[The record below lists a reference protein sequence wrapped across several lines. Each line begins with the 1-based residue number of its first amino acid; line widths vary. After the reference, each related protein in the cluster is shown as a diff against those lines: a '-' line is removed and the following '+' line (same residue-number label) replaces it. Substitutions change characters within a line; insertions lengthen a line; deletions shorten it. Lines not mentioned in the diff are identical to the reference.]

1 MLTKAL
7 PTTLTTTHLLRVG
20 TGLTLSAI
28 LFALAGCSSINELMA
43 EGSKPPAI
51 VNVATDQQPF
61 YDALNSLIL
70 PPKSP
75 QAAPQAAP
83 QGIADGPYNGV
94 MPEGEQFTTFVKNG
108 YFDEFL
114 VVYYPN
120 FVTQLR
126 TDLVNG
132 LYDGWVTYRLS
143 DSRIKQKVL
152 FRQGVVQEAI
162 VYSQAGNPEY
172 HFWFTNEQPT
182 SGMRYDNN
190 GNAVESMF

>member
-7 PTTLTTTHLLRVG
+7 PTTLTMAHLLRVG
-20 TGLTLSAI
+20 TALTLSAI

-70 PPKSP
+70 PPKS
-75 QAAPQAAP
+75 PQAAP

-143 DSRIKQKVL
+143 DSRIKQ
-152 FRQGVVQEAI
+152 
-162 VYSQAGNPEY
+162 
-172 HFWFTNEQPT
+172 
-182 SGMRYDNN
+182 
-190 GNAVESMF
+190 

>member
-7 PTTLTTTHLLRVG
+7 PTTVTTEHLLRVG
-20 TGLTLSAI
+20 TALTLSAI

-75 QAAPQAAP
+75 QAAPQ
-83 QGIADGPYNGV
+83 GIADGPYNGV

-132 LYDGWVTYRLS
+132 LYHGWVTYRLS

-152 FRQGVVQEAI
+152 FRQGGVQEAI

>member
-7 PTTLTTTHLLRVG
+7 PTTLTTAHLLRVG
-20 TGLTLSAI
+20 TALTLLAI
-28 LFALAGCSSINELMA
+28 LFGLAGCSSINELMA

-70 PPKSP
+70 PPKS
-75 QAAPQAAP
+75 PQAAP

-152 FRQGVVQEAI
+152 FRQGAVQEAI

>member
-7 PTTLTTTHLLRVG
+7 PTTLTMAHLLRVG
-20 TGLTLSAI
+20 TALTLSAI
-28 LFALAGCSSINELMA
+28 LFALAGCSSINEMMA

-75 QAAPQAAP
+75 QAAPQ
-83 QGIADGPYNGV
+83 GIADGPYNGV
-94 MPEGEQFTTFVKNG
+94 MPEGEQFTTFVKKG

>member
-7 PTTLTTTHLLRVG
+7 PTTLTTAHLLRVG

-75 QAAPQAAP
+75 QAAPQ
-83 QGIADGPYNGV
+83 GIADGPYNGV

-132 LYDGWVTYRLS
+132 LYEGWVTYRLS

-162 VYSQAGNPEY
+162 VYNQAGNPEY

>member
-7 PTTLTTTHLLRVG
+7 PTTLTMAHLLRVS

-70 PPKSP
+70 PPKS
-75 QAAPQAAP
+75 PQAAP

-162 VYSQAGNPEY
+162 VYSQTENPEY

>member
-7 PTTLTTTHLLRVG
+7 PTTLTTAHLLRVG
-20 TGLTLSAI
+20 TALTLSAI
-28 LFALAGCSSINELMA
+28 LFALAGCSSINEMMA

-75 QAAPQAAP
+75 QAAPQ
-83 QGIADGPYNGV
+83 GIADGPYNGV
-94 MPEGEQFTTFVKNG
+94 MPEGEQFTTFVKKG

-182 SGMRYDNN
+182 SGMRYDSN

>member
-7 PTTLTTTHLLRVG
+7 PTTLTTAHLLRVG
-20 TGLTLSAI
+20 TALTLSAI

-70 PPKSP
+70 PPKS
-75 QAAPQAAP
+75 PQAAP

-152 FRQGVVQEAI
+152 FRQGGVQEAI

-182 SGMRYDNN
+182 SGMRYDSN

>member
-7 PTTLTTTHLLRVG
+7 PTTLTMAHLWRVG

-28 LFALAGCSSINELMA
+28 LFALAGCSSINEMMA

-61 YDALNSLIL
+61 YDALDSLIL
-70 PPKSP
+70 PPKS
-75 QAAPQAAP
+75 PQAAP

-132 LYDGWVTYRLS
+132 LYHGWVTYRLS

-152 FRQGVVQEAI
+152 FRQGAVQEAI
-162 VYSQAGNPEY
+162 IYSQAGNPEY

>member
-7 PTTLTTTHLLRVG
+7 PTTLITAHLLRVG
-20 TGLTLSAI
+20 TALTLSAI
-28 LFALAGCSSINELMA
+28 LFALAGCSSINEMMA

-70 PPKSP
+70 PPKS
-75 QAAPQAAP
+75 PQAAP

-182 SGMRYDNN
+182 SGMRYDSN

>member
-7 PTTLTTTHLLRVG
+7 PTTLTTAHLLRVG
-20 TGLTLSAI
+20 TGLILSAI

-70 PPKSP
+70 PPKS
-75 QAAPQAAP
+75 PQAAP

-152 FRQGVVQEAI
+152 FRQGGVQEAI

-182 SGMRYDNN
+182 SGMRYDSN

>member
-7 PTTLTTTHLLRVG
+7 PTTLITAHLLRVG
-20 TGLTLSAI
+20 TALTLSAI

-75 QAAPQAAP
+75 QAAPQ
-83 QGIADGPYNGV
+83 GIADGPYNGV

-132 LYDGWVTYRLS
+132 LYHGWVTYRLS

-152 FRQGVVQEAI
+152 FRQGGVQEAI
-162 VYSQAGNPEY
+162 VYNQAGNPEY

>member
-7 PTTLTTTHLLRVG
+7 PTTVTTAHLLRVG
-20 TGLTLSAI
+20 TALTLLAI
-28 LFALAGCSSINELMA
+28 LFGLAGCSSINELMA

-70 PPKSP
+70 PPKS
-75 QAAPQAAP
+75 PQAAP

-132 LYDGWVTYRLS
+132 LYNGWVTYRLS

-152 FRQGVVQEAI
+152 FRQGAVQEAI

>member
-7 PTTLTTTHLLRVG
+7 PTTLTMAHLLRIG
-20 TGLTLSAI
+20 TALTLSAI

-70 PPKSP
+70 PPKS
-75 QAAPQAAP
+75 PQAAP

-182 SGMRYDNN
+182 SGMRYDSN

>member
-7 PTTLTTTHLLRVG
+7 PTTLITAHLLRVG
-20 TGLTLSAI
+20 TALTLSAI
-28 LFALAGCSSINELMA
+28 LFALAGCSSINEMMA

-70 PPKSP
+70 PPKS
-75 QAAPQAAP
+75 PQAAP

-152 FRQGVVQEAI
+152 FRQGAVQEAI

-182 SGMRYDNN
+182 SGMRYDSN

>member
-7 PTTLTTTHLLRVG
+7 PTTLITAHLLRVG
-20 TGLTLSAI
+20 TALTLSAI
-28 LFALAGCSSINELMA
+28 LFALAGCSSINEMMA

-70 PPKSP
+70 PPKS
-75 QAAPQAAP
+75 PQAAP

-152 FRQGVVQEAI
+152 FRQCVVQEAI

-182 SGMRYDNN
+182 SGMRYDSN

>member
-7 PTTLTTTHLLRVG
+7 PTTLTTAHLLRVG

-75 QAAPQAAP
+75 QAAPQ
-83 QGIADGPYNGV
+83 GIADGPYNGV

-132 LYDGWVTYRLS
+132 LYHGWVTYRLS

-152 FRQGVVQEAI
+152 FRQGGVQEAI
-162 VYSQAGNPEY
+162 VYNQAGNPEY

>member
-7 PTTLTTTHLLRVG
+7 PTTLITAHLLRVG
-20 TGLTLSAI
+20 TALTLSAI
-28 LFALAGCSSINELMA
+28 LFALAGCSSINEMMA
-43 EGSKPPAI
+43 EGSKTPAI

-70 PPKSP
+70 PPKS
-75 QAAPQAAP
+75 PQAAP

-132 LYDGWVTYRLS
+132 LYHGWVTYRLS

>member
-7 PTTLTTTHLLRVG
+7 PTTVTTAHLLRVG
-20 TGLTLSAI
+20 TALTLSAI

-70 PPKSP
+70 PPKS
-75 QAAPQAAP
+75 PQAAP

-152 FRQGVVQEAI
+152 FRQGAVQEAI

>member
-7 PTTLTTTHLLRVG
+7 PTTVTTAHLLRVG
-20 TGLTLSAI
+20 TALTLSAI

-70 PPKSP
+70 PPKS
-75 QAAPQAAP
+75 PQAAP

-182 SGMRYDNN
+182 SGMRYDSN

>member
-7 PTTLTTTHLLRVG
+7 PTTLTTPHLLRVG
-20 TGLTLSAI
+20 TALTLSAI

-70 PPKSP
+70 PPKS
-75 QAAPQAAP
+75 PQAAP

-132 LYDGWVTYRLS
+132 LYDGWGTYRLS

-182 SGMRYDNN
+182 SGMRYDSN

>member
-7 PTTLTTTHLLRVG
+7 PTTLTTAHLLRIG
-20 TGLTLSAI
+20 TRLTLSAI

-75 QAAPQAAP
+75 QAAPQ
-83 QGIADGPYNGV
+83 GIADGPYNGV

-132 LYDGWVTYRLS
+132 LYHGWVTYRLS

-162 VYSQAGNPEY
+162 VYSQTENPEY

-190 GNAVESMF
+190 GNAAESMF

>member
-7 PTTLTTTHLLRVG
+7 PTTLTTAHLLRIG
-20 TGLTLSAI
+20 TRLTLSAI

-75 QAAPQAAP
+75 QAAPQ
-83 QGIADGPYNGV
+83 GIADGPYNGV
-94 MPEGEQFTTFVKNG
+94 MPEGEQFTTFVKKG

-182 SGMRYDNN
+182 SGMRYDSN

>member
-7 PTTLTTTHLLRVG
+7 PTTVTTAHLLRVG
-20 TGLTLSAI
+20 TALTLSAV

-70 PPKSP
+70 PPKS
-75 QAAPQAAP
+75 PQAAP

-132 LYDGWVTYRLS
+132 LYHGWVTYRLS

>member
-7 PTTLTTTHLLRVG
+7 PTTLTTAHLLRVG

-75 QAAPQAAP
+75 QAAPQ
-83 QGIADGPYNGV
+83 GIADGPYNGV

-108 YFDEFL
+108 YFDDFL

-152 FRQGVVQEAI
+152 FRQGGVQEAI
-162 VYSQAGNPEY
+162 VYNQAGNPEY

>member
-7 PTTLTTTHLLRVG
+7 PTTVTTAHLLRVG
-20 TGLTLSAI
+20 TALTLSAI

-75 QAAPQAAP
+75 QAAPQ
-83 QGIADGPYNGV
+83 GIADGPYNGV

-132 LYDGWVTYRLS
+132 LYNGWVTYRLS

-152 FRQGVVQEAI
+152 FRQGAVQEAI

>member
-7 PTTLTTTHLLRVG
+7 PTTLITAHLLRVG
-20 TGLTLSAI
+20 TALTLSAI
-28 LFALAGCSSINELMA
+28 LFALAGCSSINEMMA

-70 PPKSP
+70 PPKS
-75 QAAPQAAP
+75 PQAAP

-132 LYDGWVTYRLS
+132 LYHGWVTYRLS

-162 VYSQAGNPEY
+162 VYSEAGNPEY

>member
-7 PTTLTTTHLLRVG
+7 PTTLITAHLLRVG
-20 TGLTLSAI
+20 TALTLSAI

-70 PPKSP
+70 PPKS
-75 QAAPQAAP
+75 PQAAP

-143 DSRIKQKVL
+143 DSRIKQNVL
-152 FRQGVVQEAI
+152 FRQGGVQEAI
-162 VYSQAGNPEY
+162 VYNQAGNPEY

>member
-7 PTTLTTTHLLRVG
+7 PTTLITTHLLRVG
-20 TGLTLSAI
+20 TALTLSAI
-28 LFALAGCSSINELMA
+28 LFALAGCSSINEMMA

-70 PPKSP
+70 PPKS
-75 QAAPQAAP
+75 PQAAP

-182 SGMRYDNN
+182 SGMRYDSN

>member
-7 PTTLTTTHLLRVG
+7 PTTLTTAHLLRVG
-20 TGLTLSAI
+20 TALTLSAI

-75 QAAPQAAP
+75 QAAPQ
-83 QGIADGPYNGV
+83 GIADGPYNGV
-94 MPEGEQFTTFVKNG
+94 MPEGEQFTTFVKKG

-182 SGMRYDNN
+182 SGMRYDSN

>member
-7 PTTLTTTHLLRVG
+7 PTTLTTAHLRRVG

-28 LFALAGCSSINELMA
+28 LFALAGCSSINEMMA

-70 PPKSP
+70 PPKS
-75 QAAPQAAP
+75 PQAAP

-132 LYDGWVTYRLS
+132 LYHGWVTYRLS

-182 SGMRYDNN
+182 SGMRYDSN

>member
-20 TGLTLSAI
+20 TALTLSAV

-70 PPKSP
+70 PPKS
-75 QAAPQAAP
+75 PQAAP

-132 LYDGWVTYRLS
+132 LYNGWVTYRLS

-152 FRQGVVQEAI
+152 FRQGAVQEAI

>member
-7 PTTLTTTHLLRVG
+7 PTTLITAHLLRVG
-20 TGLTLSAI
+20 TALTLSAI
-28 LFALAGCSSINELMA
+28 LFALAGCSSINEMMA

-70 PPKSP
+70 PPKS
-75 QAAPQAAP
+75 PQAAP

-120 FVTQLR
+120 FVSRLR

-162 VYSQAGNPEY
+162 VYNQAGNPEY

>member
-7 PTTLTTTHLLRVG
+7 PTTVTTTHLLRVG
-20 TGLTLSAI
+20 TALTLSAI

-70 PPKSP
+70 PPKS
-75 QAAPQAAP
+75 PQAAP

-152 FRQGVVQEAI
+152 FRQGAVQEAI

-182 SGMRYDNN
+182 SGMRYDSN

>member
-7 PTTLTTTHLLRVG
+7 PTTLITAHLLRVG
-20 TGLTLSAI
+20 TALTLSAI

-75 QAAPQAAP
+75 QAAPQ
-83 QGIADGPYNGV
+83 GIADGPYNGV

-108 YFDEFL
+108 YFDDFL

-152 FRQGVVQEAI
+152 FRQGAVQEAI
-162 VYSQAGNPEY
+162 VYNQAGNPEY

>member
-7 PTTLTTTHLLRVG
+7 PTPLTTAHLLRVG
-20 TGLTLSAI
+20 TALTLSAI

-75 QAAPQAAP
+75 QAAPQ
-83 QGIADGPYNGV
+83 GIADGPYNGV
-94 MPEGEQFTTFVKNG
+94 MPEGEQFTTFVKKG

-152 FRQGVVQEAI
+152 FRQGGVQEAI
-162 VYSQAGNPEY
+162 VYNQAGNPEY

>member
-7 PTTLTTTHLLRVG
+7 PTTVTTAHLLRVG
-20 TGLTLSAI
+20 TALTLSAI

-75 QAAPQAAP
+75 QAAPQ
-83 QGIADGPYNGV
+83 GIADGPYNGV

-132 LYDGWVTYRLS
+132 LYHGWVTYRLS

-152 FRQGVVQEAI
+152 FRQGAVQESI

>member
-7 PTTLTTTHLLRVG
+7 PTTVTTAHLLRVG
-20 TGLTLSAI
+20 TRLTLSAI

-75 QAAPQAAP
+75 QAAPQ
-83 QGIADGPYNGV
+83 GIADGPYNGV

-132 LYDGWVTYRLS
+132 LYNGWVTYRLS

>member
-7 PTTLTTTHLLRVG
+7 PTTLTTAHLLRVG
-20 TGLTLSAI
+20 TALTLSAI
-28 LFALAGCSSINELMA
+28 LFALTGCSSINELMA

-70 PPKSP
+70 PPKS
-75 QAAPQAAP
+75 PQAAP

-132 LYDGWVTYRLS
+132 LYHGWVTYRLS

-152 FRQGVVQEAI
+152 FRQGMVQEAI